1 MAQDSSPLQIA
12 KFNSSGCL
20 MEIMDAFAIGKVK
33 INIAPFNTQTHKQIA
48 MGSFY
53 LDFNEW
59 FALSQ
64 RIQTGSMLMEAYN
77 EKVKSEQAKAGGQQY
92 YMQDMYVQYGGTP
105 ANKLKQEKQRGFDAT
120 GKPIPEARV
129 FRIFPS
135 IKSNQNIMF
144 AILTGDGKL
153 GENGQ
158 IEPGFKINQYKSDDK
173 TIVTQMPVNYNELR
187 GYCQLV
193 DMRIQAF
200 ITKQMFDG
208 AFVNNYN
215 QNEQREGISDNPIPT
230 QDLNARPNE
239 TVFTDA
245 DLMPASA
252 MNNNVVNMN
261 TYQQQ
266 QQYQQYSQY
275 QQQQN
280 AYPQS
285 MPNDYFN
292 QYAQN
297 YNN

>member
-12 KFNSSGCL
+12 KFNSLGCL

-53 LDFNEW
+53 FDFNEW

-64 RIQTGSMLMEAYN
+64 RIQTGSMLVEAYN
-77 EKVKSEQAKAGGQQY
+77 EKVKSEQAKANGQQY

-105 ANKLKQEKQRGFDAT
+105 ANKLRQEKQRGVDET

-135 IKSNQNIMF
+135 IKNNQNIMF
-144 AILTGDGKL
+144 SIITGDGKL

-158 IEPGFKINQYKSDDK
+158 IEPRFKINQYKSDNRI
-173 TIVTQMPVNYNELR
+173 TVTQMPVNYNELR

-208 AFVNNYN
+208 VFVNNYN
-215 QNEQREGISDNPIPT
+215 PNEQREGISDNPIPT

-239 TVFTDA
+239 TVFTDE
-245 DLMPASA
+245 DLMHTSTP
-252 MNNNVVNMN
+252 NNNVVNMN
-261 TYQQQ
+261 VYQQQ
-266 QQYQQYSQY
+266 QQYQQNPQY
-275 QQQQN
+275 QQMQN

-285 MPNDYFN
+285 MPNDYFS